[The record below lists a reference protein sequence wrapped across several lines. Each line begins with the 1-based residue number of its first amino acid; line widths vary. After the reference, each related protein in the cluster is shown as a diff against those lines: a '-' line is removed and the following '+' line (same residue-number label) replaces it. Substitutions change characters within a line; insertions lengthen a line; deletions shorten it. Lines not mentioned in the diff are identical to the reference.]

1 MTAGRSEAAAA
12 GRAGRLKDVG
22 NVLLIMALLCGL
34 AHGQDPAS
42 VISGFQRR
50 YASIDSIKGTF
61 EQTFRAPGIE
71 QVESGEFW
79 LKRPGLM
86 RWAYRRPEE
95 KLFVADGRESFLY
108 VPEDRQ
114 VTIQPLSAADLR
126 NTPFDFLLGRAD
138 IGKSFRLSK
147 ETDFRPAFE
156 RTALVRLTPLRPGG
170 EYASL
175 TLEID
180 SRTFELKRLVVREA
194 GGNSSEFVFRHTSTD
209 GQLDRKLFQFK
220 VPKGV
225 EIIRFDQ

>member
-1 MTAGRSEAAAA
+1 MMIANQSEARVARRRKGVACA
-12 GRAGRLKDVG
+12 
-22 NVLLIMALLCGL
+22 LLILAFFCGPV
-34 AHGQDPAS
+34 HGQDPAS

-50 YASIDSIKGTF
+50 YASIDAIKGSF

-108 VPEDRQ
+108 IPEDRQ
-114 VTIQPLSAADLR
+114 VTIQPLTAADLR

-138 IGKSFRLSK
+138 IAKSFRMSK
-147 ETDFRPAFE
+147 ETEFNPIFE
-156 RTALVRLTPLRPGG
+156 RSAMVRLTPLRPGG
-170 EYASL
+170 EYAFL

-180 SRTFELKRLVVREA
+180 AGTFELRRLVVRET
-194 GGNSSEFVFRHTSTD
+194 GGNASEFVFRNIAANVKMD
-209 GQLDRKLFQFK
+209 DKLFQFK

-225 EIIRFDQ
+225 EIVRFDQ